1 MAYTIGA
8 LTLTPGA
15 AAAIAAKGQQLRPGT
30 LAPRAVLPK
39 ADGGDG
45 DDKGM
50 SPGMIA
56 AGVVAIAALAYVA
69 TR

>member
-8 LTLTPGA
+8 LTLAPGA
-15 AAAIAAKGQQLRPGT
+15 AAAVAAKGRQLRPGT

-39 ADGGDG
+39 TNDGG

-69 TR
+69 LR